1 MIMKSAVPT
10 LPVTNMAEG
19 VDFYHGTLGFEIKH
33 QETDYAVLSCDRVSL
48 HLWAA
53 SDESWRKRKGERA
66 VVSGVESFIAGTHS
80 CRIEV
85 EGIEEIHQDLQPKG
99 TIHLYGEL
107 ANKPWGTREFAVLDP
122 YGNLVTFLRKLN
134 SLATKYECPVVV
146 SDYPTFT
153 NLLTRPV
160 ITHSTT
166 KMSPLLSKH
175 AS

>member
-1 MIMKSAVPT
+1 MKSAVPT

-53 SDESWRKRKGERA
+53 SDESWRKGERV

-99 TIHLYGEL
+99 IIHPNGQL

-122 YGNLVTFLRKLN
+122 CGNLVTFFEKNEQPRPKGRGIRRVRVVYHHVVLCMLYAASGEELNPKLIKFAGN
-134 SLATKYECPVVV
+134 QV
-146 SDYPTFT
+146 
-153 NLLTRPV
+153 
-160 ITHSTT
+160 
-166 KMSPLLSKH
+166 
-175 AS
+175 